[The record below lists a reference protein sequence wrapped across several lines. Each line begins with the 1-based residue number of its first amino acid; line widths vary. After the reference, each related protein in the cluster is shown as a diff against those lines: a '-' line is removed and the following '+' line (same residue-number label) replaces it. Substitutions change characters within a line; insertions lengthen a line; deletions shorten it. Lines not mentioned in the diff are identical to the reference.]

1 MFSKKSTHKEPK
13 EAALNISSLMDILTI
28 LLLFLILSFGS
39 QEQDIIPP
47 KDFQIPDSNSDL
59 PVKLAVQVQVG
70 PAHIMVE
77 DKVVLQFRPG
87 QVLKRTDVDKN
98 NRIAPLLTELQRQ
111 KAKLS
116 SGKAIQEG
124 SEDEQE
130 IVYLQA
136 AKDTRF
142 ALLDQVLKT
151 AAEAGFTKFRLAV
164 HKRG

>member
-1 MFSKKSTHKEPK
+1 MFSKSGKKAPK
-13 EAALNISSLMDILTI
+13 EATLNISSLMDILTI

-47 KDFQIPDSNSDL
+47 KDFEIPDSNSDL

-70 PAHIMVE
+70 PSTVMVE

-87 QVLKRTDVDKN
+87 QSLKRTDLDKN
-98 NRIAPLLTELQRQ
+98 NRIGPLLQELQRQ
-111 KAKLS
+111 KAKIT
-116 SGKAIQEG
+116 SGKAIKEG
-124 SEDEQE
+124 SEDEQD

-142 ALLDQVLKT
+142 DLLDMVLKT